1 MTLDT
6 LISRLETV
14 EEGSRELDAE
24 IWRATCDLPA
34 GYSWRVLNGEW
45 CQVGPAGVS
54 DVEICDLA
62 YSTSLDA
69 AMSLR
74 PKGWTIANLGEGD
87 SGTWWAELREGYC
100 TSYGRVAMSPIK
112 TPTAALALCIA
123 SLRARSS
130 IEGGEH
136 G

>member
-24 IWRATCDLPA
+24 IYTALGATPPETEGRYWTGPCGTTRHYGSLIPA
-34 GYSWRVLNGEW
+34 YT
-45 CQVGPAGVS
+45 
-54 DVEICDLA
+54 
-62 YSTSLDA
+62 TSLDS
-69 AMSLR
+69 AMSLV
-74 PKGWTIANLGEGD
+74 PEGAHTEFAYED
-87 SGTWWAELREGYC
+87 RHRRSWKWSLRRNGY
-100 TSYGRVAMSPIK
+100 SFEARGN
-112 TPTAALALCIA
+112 TAALALCIA

-130 IEGGEH
+130 IEGGDR